1 MLAAGASLVKVG
13 RELANAAVTPETRR
27 REALLTADFATFLD
41 AQGGN
46 VPASASVS
54 SSSFGEAPH
63 GGGYGRDVRQV
74 TAVWRIKTPFVLRRE
89 QL

>member
-46 VPASASVS
+46 VPAAAFLAHHLVKRHM
-54 SSSFGEAPH
+54 AAAT
-63 GGGYGRDVRQV
+63 VV
-74 TAVWRIKTPFVLRRE
+74 TYAK
-89 QL
+89 